1 MKNFKLEYN
10 YKLNLLFV
18 ILAFFLSAGYA
29 MAQTIGKE
37 NFISYKYEFS
47 LEAIQLIKNDEYNFN
62 LPYEFERYYE
72 KPFGIGAKLK
82 SNKGAFRLK
91 LFYNY
96 NSETD
101 LDNAGKKGIKTGYYH
116 SQTSIGYELHKN
128 FQRTQFYFGV
138 DLIKTN
144 YKINE
149 RDYKSYPYNQR
160 PHKKETYSKICWGF
174 GPFTGAKYFITPHF
188 SLSTEISV
196 LFENFK
202 EEYPEDNRERK
213 GFKAYMGPT
222 GILSV
227 NVHL

>member
-1 MKNFKLEYN
+1 MKGFKFKYN
-10 YKLNLLFV
+10 HKLNLFFV
-18 ILAFFLSAGYA
+18 IIAFFLSAGYT
-29 MAQTIGKE
+29 MAQTMAI
-37 NFISYKYEFS
+37 NDPFSYKYEFS
-47 LEAIQLIKNDEYNFN
+47 LEAIQLIKNDVRNFN
-62 LPYEFERYYE
+62 LPYEFEKYY
-72 KPFGIGAKLK
+72 KNPFSLGAKIK
-82 SNKGAFRLK
+82 GNKGALRLK

-101 LDNAGKKGIKTGYYH
+101 LDDAGKKEIKTGYCH

-149 RDYKSYPYNQR
+149 RDYNAYSYKQR
-160 PHKKETYSKICWGF
+160 PHKNEIYSKICWGL

-202 EEYPEDNRERK
+202 EEYPEDNRESK
-213 GFKAYMGPT
+213 GSKVYMGPA

-227 NVHL
+227 NIHL

>member
-1 MKNFKLEYN
+1 MKSFKYKYN
-10 YKLNLLFV
+10 HRLNLFLV
-18 ILAFFLSAGYA
+18 IIAFFLLAGYA
-29 MAQTIGKE
+29 VAQTTEK
-37 NFISYKYEFS
+37 NDFISYKYEFS
-47 LEAIQLIKNDEYNFN
+47 LEAIQLIKNEKYNFN
-62 LPYEFERYYE
+62 LPYEFEKYYE
-72 KPFGIGAKLK
+72 KPFSIGAKLK
-82 SNKGAFRLK
+82 SNKGALRLK

-101 LDNAGKKGIKTGYYH
+101 LDDSGKKRTKTGYYH
-116 SQTSIGYELHKN
+116 SQSGIGYELHKN

-149 RDYKSYPYNQR
+149 KDYKAYTHHQSSKKNEIYN
-160 PHKKETYSKICWGF
+160 KICWGF

-202 EEYPEDNRERK
+202 EEYPEDNRESK
-213 GFKAYMGPT
+213 GFKAYMGPA

-227 NVHL
+227 NIHF

>member
-1 MKNFKLEYN
+1 MKSFKLKYN
-10 YKLNLLFV
+10 HRLSLLFV
-18 ILAFFLSAGYA
+18 IIAFFLSAGYTV
-29 MAQTIGKE
+29 AQTTEK
-37 NFISYKYEFS
+37 NDFISYKYEFS
-47 LEAIQLIKNDEYNFN
+47 LEAIQLKKNDERNFN
-62 LPYEFERYYE
+62 LPYEFEKYYK
-72 KPFGIGAKLK
+72 KPFSLGAKIK
-82 SNKGAFRLK
+82 SNKGALRLK

-101 LDNAGKKGIKTGYYH
+101 LDNAGEKGIKTSYYH
-116 SQTSIGYELHKN
+116 SQSSLGYELHKN
-128 FQRTQFYFGV
+128 FQRTQFYLGV

-149 RDYKSYPYNQR
+149 RDYNAYPYKQR
-160 PHKKETYSKICWGF
+160 PHKNEIYSKICWGF

-202 EEYPEDNRERK
+202 EEYPEDNREKK

>member
-1 MKNFKLEYN
+1 MKSFKLKFN
-10 YKLNLLFV
+10 HRLSLFFV
-18 ILAFFLSAGYA
+18 FIAFFLSAGYTV
-29 MAQTIGKE
+29 AQTTEK
-37 NFISYKYEFS
+37 NDFISYKYEFS
-47 LEAIQLIKNDEYNFN
+47 LEAIQLIKNEKYNFN
-62 LPYEFERYYE
+62 LPYEFEKYYE
-72 KPFGIGAKLK
+72 KPFALGAKLK
-82 SNKGAFRLK
+82 SNKGALRLK

-101 LDNAGKKGIKTGYYH
+101 LFYSGRKKTKTGYYH
-116 SQTSIGYELHKN
+116 SQYGIGYELHKN

-149 RDYKSYPYNQR
+149 RDYNAYSYNQR
-160 PHKKETYSKICWGF
+160 PRKNEIYSKISWGF

-202 EEYPEDNRERK
+202 EEYSEDNRESK
-213 GFKAYMGPT
+213 GFKAYMGPA

-227 NVHL
+227 NIHL